1 MTKTTKTNAQTH
13 KKQKT
18 NTSSETTNCKIE
30 IVCTG
35 MLEGY
40 QVRQLIRLVCRVALT
55 ASQIE
60 YMWPFGRDHLLSQMV
75 QDNVVLN

>member
-1 MTKTTKTNAQTH
+1 
-13 KKQKT
+13 
-18 NTSSETTNCKIE
+18 
-30 IVCTG
+30 